1 MNVEPATSKSD
12 REMQSSAVSP
22 SSLTSSKSSCDSDIS
37 SLETAAASLV
47 KLSTSKQRLPKI
59 QSTQEQYQ
67 CLDDYLAL
75 FKHNDCF
82 PQQLMC
88 LLFYPGLQNY
98 IKWMKDGRSFWIPRK
113 QVFIDKVVKKH
124 FAINEKY
131 NQRML
136 ACQFRNWGFR
146 LITDGPF
153 TGALWHPLFRRDN
166 PTLCLKMKF
175 MNTKDDTF
183 NLFKVSKSVSEPQM
197 QKASKNMDLT
207 KQDDRNTESTKMTQ
221 RTPMRPNHISP
232 NRGMEFSYPR
242 PYGGPMHTMR
252 SPDRMGEMHSSNHD
266 HGNYRPMM
274 MSKVQRLPYE
284 MQRHNVYNDN
294 GQSPQVRPSSSSSD
308 QSTHSKV
315 QLPKPNNPAVSA
327 LKYNIAPT
335 PTKKAGDSTDIVPT
349 KNHVQ
354 VSDEESSTSTS
365 ASEMDQKEQEEKE
378 KVVVEPPKQKKP
390 KKVNTKS
397 AKKKEPKK
405 ATKSKAAT
413 LAEALLRGVT
423 VRPSGR
429 WQAQLYYAGKS
440 RYLGVFDT
448 REEAAY
454 AYEVARDF
462 LQAKPKVNSTE
473 LYDAYVAAAKEKMF
487 AEYKLK
493 FQEKAN

>member
-1 MNVEPATSKSD
+1 MDIEAAAMKAD

-47 KLSTSKQRLPKI
+47 KLSTSKQSLPKI
-59 QSTQEQYQ
+59 QSIQEEPQS
-67 CLDDYLAL
+67 LDDYLAL

-88 LLFYPGLQNY
+88 LLFYPGLQKY
-98 IKWMKDGRSFWIPRK
+98 ISWMADGRSFWIPRK
-113 QVFIDKVVKKH
+113 QVFIDKVVKKY

-175 MNTKDDTF
+175 MNTKDDSF
-183 NLFKVSKSVSEPQM
+183 NMFKVSKSAST
-197 QKASKNMDLT
+197 SKNMDLT
-207 KQDDRNTESTKMTQ
+207 KQDDRNTESKNM
-221 RTPMRPNHISP
+221 TPMRPNHISP
-232 NRGMEFSYPR
+232 NAGMKRSYPR
-242 PYGGPMHTMR
+242 PHEGTMPTMR
-252 SPDRMGEMHSSNHD
+252 SPDRTGEMRSPNHS
-266 HGNYRPMM
+266 NYRPMM
-274 MSKVQRLPYE
+274 MNKIQRLPYE
-284 MQRHNVYNDN
+284 MQRHSVYNAN
-294 GQSPQVRPSSSSSD
+294 GQSPHVRPNSSSSN
-308 QSTHSKV
+308 QSTHAKV

-335 PTKKAGDSTDIVPT
+335 PTKKARDSTDIVPT
-349 KNHVQ
+349 KSHVQ
-354 VSDEESSTSTS
+354 VSDEESS
-365 ASEMDQKEQEEKE
+365 ASEMDQKEQEEME
-378 KVVVEPPKQKKP
+378 KVVAEPPKVKKP
-390 KKVNTKS
+390 KKVHTKK
-397 AKKKEPKK
+397 AKKKKPKK
-405 ATKSKAAT
+405 TTKSKAAT
-413 LAEALLRGVT
+413 LAEALMRGVT

-429 WQAQLYYAGKS
+429 WQAQMYYAGKS

-448 REEAAY
+448 REEAAFV
-454 AYEVARDF
+454 YEVARDF
-462 LQAKPKVNSTE
+462 LHAKPKIDSTE
-473 LYDAYVAAAKEKMF
+473 LNDAYVTAAKKKML

-493 FQEKAN
+493 FQDKAN